1 MLDSFFQRAQ
11 DLLGEKRNDKTQRQ
25 PKQTRETK
33 AAYAVKMVSILLKLI
48 ALPWETIFLT

>member
-25 PKQTRETK
+25 PKQTGETK